1 LLQRVGFSLEGTM
14 RQRWVAKGV
23 AYDTNFY
30 GYLAEDW
37 HARRP
42 G

>member
-1 LLQRVGFSLEGTM
+1 M

-37 HARRP
+37 QASRARRA
-42 G
+42 